1 MMTNAS
7 PAERSRFRVRP
18 SGFVFVIVFVLVQLA
33 AINTGNNLLYLI
45 AGAVVSFVVI
55 GYFATL
61 LNVRR
66 LALGRGAPSAVHRGE
81 NFAVTHRLENRKRW
95 LPAISIRVG
104 LFREPP
110 ESGAFVEKV
119 PARGAAIVRL
129 QKSLPTRGVHE
140 LPPVTV
146 ASAFPFGL
154 YERIYIYKAP
164 ATVVVYPRV
173 KAVRPTVLEQMH
185 GSGETPK
192 LRHGE
197 GEEFFSLRDY
207 VPGDDLRKIV
217 WRVSARLNH
226 LVVRELEPTT
236 SRNVMICVDTRR
248 AHVENF
254 DEHFEDAMDM
264 AASLAVSFLNRQYS
278 VGLLTP
284 DREVAL
290 GEANA
295 HAITILDALARI
307 IPLSREAVTDD
318 WYTGAIHH
326 GPKMGLI
333 LISPNPDEWGVRGP
347 LDGTRVLDPREVVH
361 A

>member
-1 MMTNAS
+1 MTQIN
-7 PAERSRFRVRP
+7 PAEHTRFRVRP

-45 AGAVVSFVVI
+45 AGAVVSFIVI
-55 GYFATL
+55 GYFAAL

-66 LALGRGAPSAVHRGE
+66 LALGREAPSAVHRGE
-81 NFAVTHRLENRKRW
+81 NFAITHRLENRKRW
-95 LPAISIRVG
+95 FPAISIRVG
-104 LFREPP
+104 GFREPP
-110 ESGAFVEKV
+110 ERGAFVEKV
-119 PARGAAIVRL
+119 PAHGAAIVRL
-129 QKSLPTRGVHE
+129 QMNLPARGVYE
-140 LPPVTV
+140 LPPVSV

-185 GSGETPK
+185 GTGETPR

-236 SRNVMICVDTRR
+236 SRNVMICIDTRR
-248 AHVENF
+248 AQDANF
-254 DEHFEDAMDM
+254 DEHFEDAMDL
-264 AASLAVSFLNRQYS
+264 AASLAVSFLNRQYA
-278 VGLLTP
+278 VGVMTP
-284 DREVAL
+284 DRKIGL

-295 HAITILDALARI
+295 HAITILDALARVN
-307 IPLSREAVTDD
+307 PLRPEDVPDD
-318 WYTGAIHH
+318 WYSGAIHH

-333 LISPNPDEWGVRGP
+333 LVSPNPEDWGVRSP

>member
-1 MMTNAS
+1 MTANSAD
-7 PAERSRFRVRP
+7 RSRFRVRP
-18 SGFVFVIVFVLVQLA
+18 SGFVFGIVFALVQLA
-33 AINTGNNLLYLI
+33 AINTGNNLLYLV
-45 AGAVVSFVVI
+45 AGAVISFVVI

-61 LNVRR
+61 INVRR
-66 LALGRGAPSAVHRGE
+66 LALGREAPSAVHRGE
-81 NFAVTHRLENRKRW
+81 NFAITHRLENRKRW
-95 LPAISIRVG
+95 FPAISIRIG
-104 LFREPP
+104 GFRESP

-129 QKSLPTRGVHE
+129 QRSLPRRGVHE

-154 YERIYIYKAP
+154 YERVYLYKAP

-173 KAVRPTVLEQMH
+173 KAVRQTALEQMH
-185 GSGETPK
+185 GTGETPR

-207 VPGDDLRKIV
+207 MPGDDLRKIV

-248 AHVENF
+248 AQIENF
-254 DEHFEDAMDM
+254 DEHFEDALDM
-264 AASLAVSFLNRQYS
+264 AASLAVSFLNRQYA
-278 VGLLTP
+278 VGVLTP
-284 DREVAL
+284 DTEVGL

-295 HAITILDALARI
+295 HAITILDALARVN
-307 IPLSREAVTDD
+307 PLPREEFADD
-318 WYTGAIHH
+318 WYSSAIHH
-326 GPKMGLI
+326 GPKMGLL
-333 LISPNPDEWGVRGP
+333 LISPNPDDWGVREP
-347 LDGTRVLDPREVVH
+347 IEGTRILDPREVVH